1 MDDQSLKTGTTTIGI
16 VTSEG
21 VVLASERRATM
32 GHIIAHKEVQKVFK
46 IDDNLGM
53 TIAGV
58 VGHAQLLTRYV
69 KAEVQLYRLKKGSPM
84 TVKAASTLVA
94 NIVRSG
100 FYVGLIVGGWDR
112 NGGHVYSIDGAGGSI
127 EDKYVSVGSGSIF
140 SLGVLENGYKDDLDL
155 EGAVDLAIAG
165 LNASMRRDSAS
176 GNGMMV
182 VTITDKGYNEIPEA
196 ELKVRTEKLG
206 FRYPN

>member
-1 MDDQSLKTGTTTIGI
+1 MDNQTLKTGTTTIGI

-32 GHIIAHKEVQKVFK
+32 GNLIAHKDVQKVFK
-46 IDDNLGM
+46 IDENLGM

-69 KAEVQLYRLKKGSPM
+69 KAEVQLYRLKKGATMS
-84 TVKAASTLVA
+84 VKAASTLVA

-112 NGGHVYSIDGAGGSI
+112 SGGHVYSIDGAGGSI

-140 SLGVLENGYKDDLDL
+140 SLGVLENGFKDGMNLND
-155 EGAVDLAIAG
+155 AVDLAIAS
-165 LNASMRRDSAS
+165 LNASIRRDSAS

-182 VTITDKGYNEIPEA
+182 VTINDKGYQEIPEA
-196 ELKVRTEKLG
+196 EIIQRTEKLG
-206 FRYPN
+206 FKYPN

>member
-1 MDDQSLKTGTTTIGI
+1 MDNQTLKTGTTTIGI
-16 VTSEG
+16 VTNEG
-21 VVLASERRATM
+21 VVLASEKRATM
-32 GHIIAHKEVQKVFK
+32 GNIIAHKDVQKVFK
-46 IDDNLGM
+46 IDENLGM

-69 KAEVQLYRLKKGSPM
+69 KAEVQLYRIKKGAPM

-127 EDKYVSVGSGSIF
+127 DDKYVSVGSGSIF
-140 SLGVLENGYKDDLDL
+140 SLGVLENGYKDGMDLNA
-155 EGAVDLAIAG
+155 AVDLAVAS
-165 LNASMRRDSAS
+165 LNASIRRDSAS

-182 VTITDKGYNEIPEA
+182 VTINAKGYHEIPEE
-196 ELKVRTEKLG
+196 ELKTRTEKLG
-206 FRYPN
+206 FKYPN

>member
-1 MDDQSLKTGTTTIGI
+1 M
-16 VTSEG
+16 
-21 VVLASERRATM
+21 
-32 GHIIAHKEVQKVFK
+32 
-46 IDDNLGM
+46 
-53 TIAGV
+53 
-58 VGHAQLLTRYV
+58 LTRYV

>member
-1 MDDQSLKTGTTTIGI
+1 MDNQTLKTGTTTIGI

-32 GHIIAHKEVQKVFK
+32 GNIIAHKDVQKVFM

-69 KAEVQLYRLKKGSPM
+69 KAEVQLYRMKKGAPM
-84 TVKAASTLVA
+84 TVKAASTMVA

-140 SLGVLENGYKDDLDL
+140 SLGVLENGYKDGMDLNA
-155 EGAVDLAIAG
+155 AVDLAIAS

-182 VTITDKGYNEIPEA
+182 VTINGKGYQEIPE
-196 ELKVRTEKLG
+196 EDIIMRTEKLG
-206 FRYPN
+206 FKYPN

>member
-1 MDDQSLKTGTTTIGI
+1 MDDQTLKTGTTTIGI

-32 GHIIAHKEVQKVFK
+32 GNIIAHKEVQKVFK

-94 NIVRSG
+94 NIVRNG

-127 EDKYVSVGSGSIF
+127 EDKYVSVGSGSVF
-140 SLGVLENGYKDDLDL
+140 SLGVLENGYKDDLSLD
-155 EGAVDLAIAG
+155 GAVDLAIAS

-182 VTITDKGYNEIPEA
+182 VTVNDKGFTEVPED
-196 ELKVRTEKLG
+196 ELITRTEKLG
-206 FRYPN
+206 FKYPN